1 MNAVMANQESF
12 LIRFKEV
19 DSPIGISSETFD
31 KLCES
36 MGMSK
41 TAVCHHAL
49 MELAKKFNTEKI
61 TD

>member
-1 MNAVMANQESF
+1 MVKQESF

-19 DSPIGISSETFD
+19 DTLIGISAETFD
-31 KLCES
+31 KLCEA
-36 MGMSK
+36 MKMSK

-49 MELAKKFNTEKI
+49 IELAKRFNTEKI

>member
-1 MNAVMANQESF
+1 MIKQESF

-19 DSPIGISSETFD
+19 DSPIGISAETFD
-31 KLCES
+31 KLCEV
-36 MGMSK
+36 MKMSK

-49 MELAKKFNTEKI
+49 VELVKRFNTEKI